1 MISGYFQKIGRAG
14 DLDHHC
20 VMTHK
25 LHADAGNEK
34 LIALLAMNQETQMK
48 TLSYNDAVVA
58 PTVNAIT
65 PGERHTGTNM
75 RINMGV
81 NHRINHRVNPKVSIC
96 HSYIIR

>member
-1 MISGYFQKIGRAG
+1 MNSALLLLIQISGYFQKIGRAG
-14 DLDHHC
+14 YLDHHS

-34 LIALLAMNQETQMK
+34 IITLLAMNEETQME

-65 PGERHTGTNM
+65 PGEGHTG
-75 RINMGV
+75 INMGV
-81 NHRINHRVNPKVSIC
+81 NPRINI
-96 HSYIIR
+96 

>member
-1 MISGYFQKIGRAG
+1 MMSGYFQKIGRAG

-34 LIALLAMNQETQMK
+34 FIALLAMNEETQME
-48 TLSYNDAVVA
+48 TLAYDDAVVA

-65 PGERHTGTNM
+65 PGEGYTGINM
-75 RINMGV
+75 RGSTGINMSV
-81 NHRINHRVNPKVSIC
+81 TPRVCIC
-96 HSYIIR
+96 QSNIIR